1 MRQRALLAA
10 AFVAVIQS
18 CFLPALALD
27 GAAVGA
33 ADGPAAVSVVLPVVP
48 DGTTGASALAASAD
62 SASRDPRVLAPPI
75 TTTPDAKRS
84 FGDKNNPPRLVL
96 ALSGGGCKSA
106 AQIGVLRS
114 LEEHHIPIDGI
125 VGTSMGS
132 TIGALYCSGMSV
144 DDLEK
149 IFIEKELQK
158 SILAKVVVS
167 YCLRPVKPIK
177 YLITGRPYA
186 GLSAGRGYLKFL
198 RKNLPPTFDQLK
210 IPFASVATNLTDGQ
224 TAVLADGDLPLSV
237 LASNAVPT
245 LIRPVMIN
253 NKLYVDGGLKANL
266 PANIAQGLSSALV
279 VSVLVDTAI
288 KPVPNK
294 NFKNKNN
301 LVMRVTDIV
310 LASSDKRLTDST
322 DILIYPDVDFVPG
335 LTKDPEILK
344 KCIAAGKKAADALLP
359 KIELALAAQEKVRAD
374 LRTSQALVQKH
385 EDIDHGHRD

>member
-1 MRQRALLAA
+1 MRLQALLAA
-10 AFVAVIQS
+10 TFVAVVHS

-27 GAAVGA
+27 KAVAAAVDEPVVGLIDLV
-33 ADGPAAVSVVLPVVP
+33 ADGSHLA
-48 DGTTGASALAASAD
+48 TTSG

-75 TTTPDAKRS
+75 TTTPKAKRS
-84 FGDKNNPPRLVL
+84 FDDKNNPPRLVL
-96 ALSGGGCKSA
+96 ALGGGGCKTA

-132 TIGALYCSGMSV
+132 TIGALYCAGMSV

-149 IFIEKELQK
+149 VFVEKELQK

-167 YCLRPVKPIK
+167 YCLRPVKPLK

-186 GLSAGRGYLKFL
+186 GLSGGGGYLRFL

-224 TAVLADGDLPLSV
+224 TSVLADGDLPLSV

-253 NKLYVDGGLKANL
+253 NKLYVDGGLRANL
-266 PANIAQGLSSALV
+266 PANIAQSLSSALV

-335 LTKDPEILK
+335 LTKDPEVLK
-344 KCIAAGKKAADALLP
+344 KCIAAGKKAADAVLP
-359 KIELALAAQEKVRAD
+359 KIEQALLAQEKARAAV
-374 LRTSQALVQKH
+374 RTSQSLVPND
-385 EDIDHGHRD
+385 EEIDHGHKN